1 MIKLRDAPAPLRRK
15 LYLTA
20 IIGAACLLIG
30 LAMFLFLKDKMM
42 LFLSLIICTFS
53 IGKAVDYYRVIV
65 GEDYEIVEGTCIS
78 ITPKPLRKYRKI
90 KIMDD
95 NGVESSLLL
104 NKQSKVKI
112 GYRYRFYF
120 KETQH
125 ISLGSEYLDSALSS
139 DCFLGYEELGE
150 YTEQEVETI
159 TAD

>member
-1 MIKLRDAPAPLRRK
+1 MGKIREAPAPLRRK
-15 LYLTA
+15 LYLTV
-20 IIGAACLLIG
+20 IIAAVCLLVG

-42 LFLSLIICTFS
+42 LFLSLVICTFS
-53 IGKAVDYYRVIV
+53 AIKVIEYYRII
-65 GEDYEIVEGTCIS
+65 GGKEYEIVEGTCVS

-95 NGVESSLLL
+95 NGIESSLLL

-150 YTEQEVETI
+150 FTGET
-159 TAD
+159 DESNS

>member
-1 MIKLRDAPAPLRRK
+1 
-15 LYLTA
+15 
-20 IIGAACLLIG
+20 
-30 LAMFLFLKDKMM
+30 MM
-42 LFLSLIICTFS
+42 LFLSLIIYMFS
-53 IGKAVDYYRVIV
+53 IGKAVDYYRVIA
-65 GEDYEIVEGTCIS
+65 GKDYEIVEGTCVS

-150 YTEQEVETI
+150 YTEQENETV

>member
-1 MIKLRDAPAPLRRK
+1 MSKIREAPAPLRRK

-20 IIGAACLLIG
+20 IIGSVCLLVG

-42 LFLSLIICTFS
+42 LFLSLVICTFS
-53 IGKAVDYYRVIV
+53 IAKVIDYYRIIA
-65 GEDYEIVEGTCIS
+65 GGDYETVEGTCVS

-150 YTEQEVETI
+150 FSE
-159 TAD
+159 